1 MGQQI
6 ALGNLVFE
14 RRTKTSHKIIERNV
28 LDQLTIE
35 HQVVAQCLV
44 NGFKEGRRRAQGALV
59 GVAVHGGKRFLDR
72 VDNHLHHIDGN
83 GIEQAINR
91 TKVHVEGF
99 TVDIGLARDGTHRNV
114 GQRLFHEQALESRK
128 DGITAANDAT
138 IKTRFAGCHGRV
150 PSICEHSSTDER

>member
-6 ALGNLVFE
+6 ALGNFVFE
-14 RRTKTSHKIIERNV
+14 RRTKTSHKIIERNI

-35 HQVVAQCLV
+35 HQVVAQCLI
-44 NGFKEGRRRAQGALV
+44 NGFKEGRRRAKSALV
-59 GVAVHGGKRFLDR
+59 GVAVHGSKRFLDR

-91 TKVHVEGF
+91 TKVNVKGLA
-99 TVDIGLARDGTHRNV
+99 VDISLARDGTHRNV
-114 GQRLFHEQALESRK
+114 CQRLFHEQALESGK
-128 DGITAANDAT
+128 DGITAANNAT
-138 IKTRFAGCHGRV
+138 IKTRFAGCHGRI

>member
-6 ALGNLVFE
+6 ALGNLVLE

-35 HQVVAQCLV
+35 HQVVAQRLV

-59 GVAVHGGKRFLDR
+59 GVTVHGSKRFLDR

-91 TKVHVEGF
+91 TKVHVEGL
-99 TVDIGLARDGTHRNV
+99 TIDICLTRDGTHGNIGKRFIH
-114 GQRLFHEQALESRK
+114 QQALKRRK
-128 DGITAANDAT
+128 DGIAAANDAAVEA
-138 IKTRFAGCHGRV
+138 RFAGVHGRV
-150 PSICEHSSTDER
+150 PSECEHSSTDES

>member
-59 GVAVHGGKRFLDR
+59 GVAVHGGKRFLNR

-83 GIEQAINR
+83 GIEQAIDR
-91 TKVHVEGF
+91 TKVNVKGLA
-99 TVDIGLARDGTHRNV
+99 VDIGLARDGTHRNV
-114 GQRLFHEQALESRK
+114 CQRLFHEQALESGK
-128 DGITAANDAT
+128 DGIAAANDAA
-138 IKTRFAGCHGRV
+138 IKTRFAGVHGRV
-150 PSICEHSSTDER
+150 PSICGHSSTDER

>member
-35 HQVVAQCLV
+35 YQVVAQCLV
-44 NGFKEGRRRAQGALV
+44 NGFKEGRRRAQGAFV
-59 GVAVHGGKRFLDR
+59 GIAAHGGKRFLDR

-83 GIEQAINR
+83 GIEQAVDR
-91 TKVHVEGF
+91 AKVHVEGLA
-99 TVDIGLARDGTHRNV
+99 VDIGLARDGTHRNV
-114 GQRLFHEQALESRK
+114 YQRLFHEQALESGK
-128 DGITAANDAT
+128 DGIAAANDAA
-138 IKTRFAGCHGRV
+138 INTRFTGGHGRV
-150 PSICEHSSTDER
+150 PSIYGHSSTDER